1 MGSKTGDH
9 LWKEGQ
15 SGNPNGRPPK
25 SRNRRNAELWEKLEA
40 SGHKDPALFL
50 SEIVNNT
57 DEPKELRVHAAGLLL
72 PYKYA
77 KATAPAPVVF
87 IEQTLNINKPTTIQ
101 QAREN
106 ILYISEL
113 KAKGQIDM
121 AWGDSL
127 IADQRVVLDSLIDE
141 TKLLAATGGSPE
153 QTIYIE
159 GGLPPLARAPDDPWL
174 GVTMPPTRMNGKDAI
189 EPDAS
194 SGDAPDLEAQDQDPS
209 SEVP

>member
-1 MGSKTGDH
+1 M
-9 LWKEGQ
+9 
-15 SGNPNGRPPK
+15 GNPNPSHKWQPGEVTNPDGRPRG
-25 SRNRRNAELWEKLEA
+25 SRNRRNSELWYRLEQR
-40 SGHKDPALFL
+40 GDKDPADFL
-50 SEIVNNT
+50 SELVTNT
-57 DEPKELRVHAAGLLL
+57 DEPKELRIQAATALL

-87 IEQTLNINKPTTIQ
+87 IEQTLNISRPTTIQ

-159 GGLPPLARAPDDPWL
+159 GGMPPLP
-174 GVTMPPTRMNGKDAI
+174 GTNIVMPPTRMNGKDAI
-189 EPDAS
+189 EPEPNPGQGSPPEADPPGS
-194 SGDAPDLEAQDQDPS
+194 TAP
-209 SEVP
+209 